1 MVSGPPTGP
10 ARVAFAVGRRTGGA
24 VQRNRVR
31 RRLRAALRH
40 LNDEL
45 QPGSAYLVGG
55 GTEALTMAFDAL
67 VHGLREL
74 ITRAHRVTR

>member
-31 RRLRAALRH
+31 RRVRAALRH
-40 LNDEL
+40 LTDEL
-45 QPGSAYLVGG
+45 QPGTAYLVGAG
-55 GTEALTMAFDAL
+55 AEALTMPFDAL
-67 VHGLREL
+67 VQGLGEL
-74 ITRAHRVTR
+74 LTRAHGATR